1 MRLVRTPEELK
12 TALTGSQQVGFVPT
26 MGYLHKGHLSLAER
40 CRRENRTAVVSIFV
54 NPTQF
59 GPSEDLSRYPRD
71 LDRDLEL
78 LRSTGVDLV
87 FAPEPSHMYPSDFS
101 TWVKET
107 SLSKGLCGA
116 RRPGHFRGVCTVV
129 LKLFNLVKPDR
140 AYFGEKDYQQ
150 LKVIQRMVR
159 DLNMDVDV
167 IGCPIVREEDGLAM
181 SSRNVYLS
189 PEERELA
196 LCLSRAIKRAQEEA
210 LKGERSPK
218 RIIDAAL
225 SAVPEDPRV
234 QVEYVN
240 LVDPE
245 TLEDLDELRSTARI
259 LLAVRVGTTRLI
271 DNGPL
276 SLGG

>member
-1 MRLVRTPEELK
+1 MRLARTPEELRE
-12 TALTGSQQVGFVPT
+12 ALKGRDQVGFVPT

-71 LDRDLEL
+71 LERDLKL
-78 LRSTGVDLV
+78 LKSTGVDLV
-87 FAPEPSHMYPSDFS
+87 FAPEPAHMYPSDFS
-101 TWVKET
+101 TWVEET

-159 DLNMDVDV
+159 DLNMDVEV

-189 PEERELA
+189 GEERELA
-196 LCLSRAIKRAQEEA
+196 LCLSRAIRRAQEEA
-210 LKGERSPK
+210 HKGKSCRE
-218 RIIDAAL
+218 IIAAAM
-225 SAVPEDPRV
+225 SAIPEDPRV
-234 QVEYVN
+234 RVEYVN

-245 TLEDLDELRSTARI
+245 TLEDLEELSGTGRL
-259 LLAVRVGTTRLI
+259 LLAVRVGSTRLI
-271 DNGPL
+271 DNGPV
-276 SLGG
+276 SVGG